1 MTARIQLYT
10 DGGARGNPG
19 PAAIGILIC
28 DTAGKFLRER
38 HELIGPTTNNVAEYT
53 AVIRGLE
60 LAAELRAEEVHAFMD
75 SQLVANQLGGTF
87 RVKTPHIL
95 DLYKRVQV
103 LLPRFKKTIFTHV
116 PRTHEKIRYVDK
128 LVNLALDR
136 AGH

>member
-1 MTARIQLYT
+1 MYT

-19 PAAIGILIC
+19 PAAIGVLIC
-28 DTAGKFLRER
+28 DKAGKPLREK

-60 LAAELRAEEVHAFMD
+60 MAKDLKAEEIHAYMD
-75 SQLVANQLGGTF
+75 SQLVAQQLGGAY

-95 DLYKRVQV
+95 VLYKRVQD
-103 LLPRFKKTIFTHV
+103 LLHHFKKTTFTHV
-116 PRTHEKIRYVDK
+116 PRTHDKIKYVDK
-128 LVNLALDR
+128 LVNRALDL